1 MRMDLLIE
9 VLPIVGVG
17 YLGIFIVTGVIIVMV
32 SLLNKIGK
40 K

>member
-1 MRMDLLIE
+1 MRIDLLRE
-9 VLPIVGVG
+9 ALPIVGVG
-17 YLGIFIVTGVIIVMV
+17 YLGVFAVTGVIIVMV